1 MNRAVGSAVHWE
13 KNSDGQASASNLP
26 ESPEVPKFR
35 FSNFP
40 PKMLEQLNMTPLLDC
55 TAKPAVDVNFSPTG
69 LACHPLA
76 ELSLVGGPYLRPN
89 REVCNFS
96 HAPASF
102 LGSPQLRERPLWQ
115 AAISRPWLDLL
126 RKLWWHPF

>member
-1 MNRAVGSAVHWE
+1 MNSAVGSAVHWV
-13 KNSDGQASASNLP
+13 KARGRQARP
-26 ESPEVPKFR
+26 FR
-35 FSNFP
+35 LHECRQFAQLRLSIFP
-40 PKMLEQLNMTPLLDC
+40 AKMLEQLNMTPLLDC

>member
-13 KNSDGQASASNLP
+13 KASGGQAGAFSLP
-26 ESPEVPKFR
+26 ESREVAQIR
-35 FSNFP
+35 LSIFP
-40 PKMLEQLNMTPLLDC
+40 AKMLEQLNMTPLLDC

-115 AAISRPWLDLL
+115 A
-126 RKLWWHPF
+126 